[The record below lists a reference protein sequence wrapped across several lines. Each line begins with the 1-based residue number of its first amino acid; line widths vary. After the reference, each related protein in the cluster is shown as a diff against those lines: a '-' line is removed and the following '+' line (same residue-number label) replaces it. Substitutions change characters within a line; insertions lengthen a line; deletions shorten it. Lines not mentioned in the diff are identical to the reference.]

1 VQQKFTTTKRYAIQS
16 YSNYND
22 KYIYSV
28 KLFDDFLATGLTGQ
42 SYKYQEEK
50 MTISYDENK
59 NLVVSVGNYIETNNL
74 QYMASN
80 DYLKA
85 EVKSVIVKYSFAIY
99 NLKFTNRTNYTIVI
113 KDGLT
118 DTTEIGLVINNEIR
132 GALDDFSIVLAPG
145 ETLEASVSFDKFY
158 DSDAEP
164 TGIVLDAVRV
174 MENYTENPESTEIAE
189 SEIENAI
196 DKFSMTIAF

>member
-1 VQQKFTTTKRYAIQS
+1 
-16 YSNYND
+16 
-22 KYIYSV
+22 
-28 KLFDDFLATGLTGQ
+28 LFDDFLATGLTGQ